1 MKARIGISDTD
12 KQVEVEVDDVKTFK
26 KEVERSV
33 ADGGVAWFTDSRGR
47 SVGIPARNIAF
58 VEIDD
63 TETAKTVGF
72 APVA

>member
-1 MKARIGISDTD
+1 MKARIGVSDTD
-12 KQVEVEVDDVKTFK
+12 KQIEVEVADAKAFK
-26 KEVERSV
+26 KEVERAV

-47 SVGIPARNIAF
+47 SVGIPASNIAF

-63 TETAKTVGF
+63 IETAKTVGF

>member
-1 MKARIGISDTD
+1 MKARIGVSETD
-12 KQVEVEVDDVKTFK
+12 KQIEVEVEDVKTFK

-47 SVGIPARNIAF
+47 SVGIPARNIAY
-58 VEIDD
+58 VEID
-63 TETAKTVGF
+63 ETDKTVGF

>member
-1 MKARIGISDTD
+1 MKARIGVSDTD
-12 KQVEVEVDDVKTFK
+12 KQIEVELEDVKAFK
-26 KEVERSV
+26 KEVERAV

-47 SVGIPARNIAF
+47 SVGIPAANIAF

-63 TETAKTVGF
+63 IETAKTVGF